1 MGFSADLDMTTG
13 EGSSLSVNGGKTNL
27 NADYK
32 GVGEQSGLFTGDGGL
47 DLTAGGKT
55 TLIGGA
61 ITTTEAA
68 RDAGR
73 NNYESLGGITTQDI
87 ENTTSYEGDAIQVG
101 VSVGNTTGKPQAQM
115 NGIGYGSDGD
125 SDSSITKGGVSGYN
139 DPQGIFT
146 TENREAL
153 AGKLENNFDAGQVNE
168 ELGAQTQ
175 ITQEFGK
182 EAPKA
187 VAEFSQ
193 NRINAIRANPNLS
206 ADEKMDAISKWDEGG
221 IYRVAAH
228 TALGALGTGS
238 VEGAL
243 TTGGVAAA
251 APTLNDVQA
260 KLAKALID
268 KGMSEDIANGTAS
281 GVVSLT
287 LLGAGTAAGLDTSST
302 VTATNVDANNRQL
315 HPQEKELAKVLF
327 EKAKKQ
333 GWKRADGKSYTLQEI
348 EDALRWANSTKYN
361 EKYNDD
367 VTIRVGNNAK
377 GAAIDKVMYDSGVGA
392 DFESRLWKNTASTS
406 KTTTFTQNF
415 SNIKK
420 PDANLAKFIQSQT
433 KSYGY
438 SWTGGVVQPYKGK
451 TAGPTPGK
459 PKPRGNQAQK
469 VNQKELESRN
479 QAVENGTDL
488 RGGNSIQ
495 AVSGKKINE
504 TTGMVF
510 EGGKWVYKSFYDA
523 TKHTMSQTTP
533 KKLSNAL
540 DDQLGSMSYKGQQ
553 LSTESKKAVL
563 EGLMTSAVLYP
574 HVFGFEPDFVMTSG
588 GVAGATQGV
597 SGSSAVSLHNGQGY
611 SSGNYDIGVNIDK
624 SKIESFSV
632 DGSVVYG
639 FILDEPSNQEESRTD
654 LTANTLQGSSFTGT
668 SCYLGAC
675 GAIVTTRADSS
686 AGIPSRKVLMLGL
699 GQTLGKGGSTGGS
712 ISGGVMKPTE
722 YNTIENIDRI
732 KEQVRK
738 IKPYR

>member
-1 MGFSADLDMTTG
+1 MINTNRAQGAIGGDVNIDSLQDTATYDSKQKNMGFSADLDMTTG

-73 NNYESLGGITTQDI
+73 NRYTSADGIKTQDI
-87 ENTTSYEGDAIQVG
+87 NNTTSYDGDAIQAG
-101 VSVGNTTGKPQAQM
+101 LSLGQTDNKPQASM
-115 NGIGYGSDGD
+115 NGLGYGSDSD
-125 SDSSITKGGVSGYN
+125 SDSSVTRAGIT
-139 DPQGIFT
+139 GIAGSQDIT
-146 TENREAL
+146 TDNRAEY
-153 AGKLENNFDAGQVNE
+153 AGILENSFDASQVNQ

-175 ITQEFGK
+175 ITQAFGK

-187 VAEFSQ
+187 LAEFAQ
-193 NRINAIRANPNLS
+193 HRIDAIKANPDLS
-206 ADEKMDAISKWDEGG
+206 IDEKLTAIAKWDEGG

-251 APTLNDVQA
+251 PTLDDVQA

-281 GVVSLT
+281 GVISLN

-302 VTATNVDANNRQL
+302 VTATNVDVNNRQL

-348 EDALRWANSTKYN
+348 EDALRWANSSKYN

-377 GAAIDKVMYDSGVGA
+377 GAAIDKVMYDNGVGA
-392 DFESRLWKNTASTS
+392 DFESRL
-406 KTTTFTQNF
+406 
-415 SNIKK
+415 
-420 PDANLAKFIQSQT
+420 
-433 KSYGY
+433 
-438 SWTGGVVQPYKGK
+438 
-451 TAGPTPGK
+451 
-459 PKPRGNQAQK
+459 
-469 VNQKELESRN
+469 
-479 QAVENGTDL
+479 
-488 RGGNSIQ
+488 
-495 AVSGKKINE
+495 
-504 TTGMVF
+504 
-510 EGGKWVYKSFYDA
+510 
-523 TKHTMSQTTP
+523 
-533 KKLSNAL
+533 
-540 DDQLGSMSYKGQQ
+540 
-553 LSTESKKAVL
+553 KKAVL

-597 SGSSAVSLHNGQGY
+597 SGSSAVRLHNGQGY

-639 FILDEPSNQEESRTD
+639 FILDEPRIKAGETNRSR

-675 GAIVTTRADSS
+675 GAIVTTRADRST
-686 AGIPSRKVLMLGL
+686 GIPSRKVLMLGL
-699 GQTLGKGGSTGGS
+699 GQTLGKGGTTEGS
-712 ISGGVMKPTE
+712 ISGGVMNTTD
-722 YNTIENIDRI
+722 YNTIENIDKI

-738 IKPYR
+738 IKLYR

>member
-1 MGFSADLDMTTG
+1 M
-13 EGSSLSVNGGKTNL
+13 
-27 NADYK
+27 
-32 GVGEQSGLFTGDGGL
+32 
-47 DLTAGGKT
+47 
-55 TLIGGA
+55 
-61 ITTTEAA
+61 
-68 RDAGR
+68 
-73 NNYESLGGITTQDI
+73 
-87 ENTTSYEGDAIQVG
+87 G
-101 VSVGNTTGKPQAQM
+101 VSIGNTNNKPQASM

-125 SDSSITKGGVSGYN
+125 SDSSVTRAGIT
-139 DPQGIFT
+139 GIAGNKDIT
-146 TENREAL
+146 TDNRAEY
-153 AGKLENNFDAGQVNE
+153 AGILENNFDVNQVNK
-168 ELGAQTQ
+168 ELDAQTQ

-193 NRINAIRANPNLS
+193 NRINAIRSNPNLS

-243 TTGGVAAA
+243 TTGSVAAA
-251 APTLNDVQA
+251 APTINNLEA
-260 KLAKALID
+260 KMRDALIAQGMD
-268 KGMSEDIANGTAS
+268 ADTAGNATKGIT
-281 GVVSLT
+281 SLA
-287 LLGAGTAAGLDTSST
+287 LAGAGVAAGLDTSST
-302 VTATNVDANNRQL
+302 VTAVNVDANNRQL
-315 HPQEKELAKVLF
+315 HPQEKDLAKVLY
-327 EKAKKQ
+327 EKAKKEKWQ
-333 GWKRADGKSYTLQEI
+333 RADGKSYTLQEI

-367 VTIRVGNNAK
+367 ITIRVGNNAK

-451 TAGPTPGK
+451 TQGATAGK
-459 PKPRGNQAQK
+459 PKPLGNQAQK
-469 VNQKELESRN
+469 VNQKELEVRN

-488 RGGNSIQ
+488 RSGNSIQ
-495 AVSGKKINE
+495 AVSDKKINE
-504 TTGMVF
+504 TAGMVF

-533 KKLSNAL
+533 QTLSNAL
-540 DDQLGSMSYKGQQ
+540 NDQIESMSYKGQQ

-588 GVAGATQGV
+588 GVAGGTQGV

-632 DGSVVYG
+632 DG
-639 FILDEPSNQEESRTD
+639 R
-654 LTANTLQGSSFTGT
+654 
-668 SCYLGAC
+668 
-675 GAIVTTRADSS
+675 
-686 AGIPSRKVLMLGL
+686 
-699 GQTLGKGGSTGGS
+699 
-712 ISGGVMKPTE
+712 
-722 YNTIENIDRI
+722 
-732 KEQVRK
+732 
-738 IKPYR
+738 